1 MRRIYRALVWVAAC
15 ALLWANTARAADS
28 EFGTAASR
36 FGLEFKPVDF
46 TPPKV
51 NHATLANGIALDHYG
66 EKEPGLVTVLA
77 QVAVGS
83 VQDEPG
89 KTGQAALTATVMRN
103 GGSRRTP
110 GDKLDLLLDRH
121 GAQMSVETD
130 RERTIFRLSVL
141 PSDLEWGMSLLA
153 EVMTDPALP
162 GSKLAESVGRQKVD
176 LRQRL
181 DVPSD
186 IARALFPQLV
196 YGYKNPWG
204 WTETPKTLDEI
215 TTGDLRAFYGRYYRP
230 SLMKLGMCGA
240 VSFDDAKK
248 LGGKI
253 FGAIP
258 NGTPHLLPLPKVEPV
273 TKTRVYIV
281 PRETNQNVVYLGSE
295 GATRFSPMKFPI
307 KLLNEVMS
315 GGFTSRLIRQVRT
328 ERGLAY
334 QVYGNLGEGTVAGI
348 FFNVALT
355 KVESTTEVLTLMIQI
370 DRELQ
375 QAPPTPDEVTLAR
388 EAQINSFVF
397 FFDTAEKIVSQK
409 MRLDS
414 FNYPPDYLD
423 TYLKNLRAVTAGDIQ
438 KTAQEYLHPGKII
451 VLIVGTVDDK
461 LRARLEKEIGPV
473 TVISEKELAEK
484 WL

>member
-1 MRRIYRALVWVAAC
+1 MRTYVSLIMVFVC
-15 ALLWANTARAADS
+15 ALASADTAQSADS
-28 EFGTAASR
+28 EFGSASAR

-51 NHATLANGIALDHYG
+51 NHAALANGITLDHYG
-66 EKEPGLVTVLA
+66 EKEPGLVTVLV
-77 QVAVGS
+77 QIAVGS

-89 KTGQAALTATVMRN
+89 KTGEATLTATVMRN

-121 GAQMSVETD
+121 GAQMSIETD

-141 PSDLEWGMSLLA
+141 PADLEWGMSLLA

-162 GSKLAESVGRQKVD
+162 GPKLAEAVARRKVD

-186 IARALFPQLV
+186 IARSLFPQLV

-248 LGGKI
+248 LGEKI
-253 FGAIP
+253 FGSIP
-258 NGTPHLLPLPKVEPV
+258 NGSLHLLPLPKVEPV
-273 TKTRVYIV
+273 ATSRVYIV

-295 GATRFSPMKFPI
+295 GANRFSPMKFPI

-315 GGFTSRLIRQVRT
+315 GGFTSRLMRQVRT

-348 FFNVALT
+348 FYNIALT
-355 KVESTTEVLTLMIQI
+355 KVESTWDVLALMMQI
-370 DRELQ
+370 DGDLQ
-375 QAPPTPDEVTLAR
+375 KAPPTPAEVTLAR

-423 TYLKNLRAVTAGDIQ
+423 TYLKNLRAVTGADIQ
-438 KTAQEYLHPGKII
+438 KSAQEYLHPGRIA
-451 VLIVGTVDDK
+451 VLIVGAVDDA
-461 LRARLEKEIGPV
+461 LRAKLEQEIGPV
-473 TVISEKELAEK
+473 TVIGEKELTEK

>member
-1 MRRIYRALVWVAAC
+1 MRMKRLAFIGVAAC
-15 ALLWANTARAADS
+15 ALLWGGAAWAADS
-28 EFGTAASR
+28 EYGTAQGR
-36 FGLEFKPVDF
+36 FGLAFKPVDF
-46 TPPKV
+46 TPPRV
-51 NHATLANGIALDHYG
+51 NHATLANGITLDHYA
-66 EKEPGLVTVLA
+66 EQEPGLVTVLV

-89 KTGQAALTATVMRN
+89 KTGQAALTATILRN

-110 GDKLDLLLDRH
+110 GDRLDLLLDRH

-130 RERTIFRLSVL
+130 RERTTFRLSVL
-141 PSDLEWGMSLLA
+141 PVDLEWGMSLLA
-153 EVMTDPALP
+153 EVLTDPALP
-162 GSKLAESVGRQKVD
+162 GSKLTEAVARRKVD

-196 YGYKNPWG
+196 YGHKNPWG
-204 WTETPKTLDEI
+204 WTETPRTLDAI
-215 TTGDLRAFYGRYYRP
+215 TTGDLRAFYGRYYHP
-230 SLMKLGMCGA
+230 SLMKLGVCGA
-240 VSFDDAKK
+240 VSFDEAKQ
-248 LGGKI
+248 LGNKV

-258 NGTPHLLPLPKVEPV
+258 DGSTRLLPLPKVESV
-273 TKTRVYIV
+273 GRSCVYVV
-281 PRETNQNVVYLGSE
+281 PRQTNQNVVYLGHDGVS
-295 GATRFSPMKFPI
+295 RFTPEKFPI
-307 KLLNEVMS
+307 KLFNEVLS

-355 KVESTTEVLTLMIQI
+355 KTESTTEVLSLMIRI
-370 DRELQ
+370 DQDLQ
-375 QAPPTPDEVTLAR
+375 QAPPTPEEVTLAR
-388 EAQINSFVF
+388 EAEINSFVF

-414 FNYPPDYLD
+414 FGYPADYLD
-423 TYLKNLRAVTAGDIQ
+423 TYLKNLRAVTAADIQ
-438 KTAQEYLHPGKII
+438 KAARQHLHPGKIV
-451 VLIVGTVDDK
+451 VLIVGAVDDALK
-461 LRARLEKEIGPV
+461 ARLEKEIGPV
-473 TVISEKELAEK
+473 TVISEKELTEK